1 MEIYKYLF
9 WALFL
14 LSFVTYFV
22 QHLICAYYYKTQN
35 LKRRYNAKW
44 ALVTGASSGARQLS
58 PCSSDVLFEE
68 FHDAFLSQVMCGTV
82 CHHLFYAHCRDWQ
95 VHCLQIG
102 TPGLE
107 RSAGSPG
114 NSARCV
120 LAHSCKSRTVVQMC
134 EGVRSVKVQ
143 IQNRQKRGS
152 SAACNL
158 CIACLLA
165 SGRGKSQLGTAVPA
179 NLGGDDYLDSIKAAT
194 DDIPVQVRNLLV
206 ELVGAASYH
215 IVFCNAGYL
224 LTGFFFASLLKTWV
238 MRVCCTSGQRFGTGA
253 FQHAHYRPEFS
264 LRFGQPLF
272 PASMLRFPLHSPA
285 LLHSSLNFLTISHL
299 HSSQGCLPSLQVP
312 RGVDGQHELQCHQCC
327 ADHAPLC
334 EQNGKGWPGMLHRGM
349 SETTLTSG
357 MPSYPCMRIGS
368 AWTASN
374 DTSTNWPD
382 LSSPLLTLL
391 QGGCQAKRMLRLH
404 FISSSFSTQPL
415 QCAVCS
421 HEVIPGVFWGWSC
434 SR

>member
-264 LRFGQPLF
+264 LR
-272 PASMLRFPLHSPA
+272 
-285 LLHSSLNFLTISHL
+285 SLGELMANMNCNATSAVQITHHFVSKMVRAGL
-299 HSSQGCLPSLQVP
+299 GCCT
-312 RGVDGQHELQCHQCC
+312 E
-327 ADHAPLC
+327 
-334 EQNGKGWPGMLHRGM
+334 
-349 SETTLTSG
+349 
-357 MPSYPCMRIGS
+357 
-368 AWTASN
+368 
-374 DTSTNWPD
+374 
-382 LSSPLLTLL
+382 
-391 QGGCQAKRMLRLH
+391 GCQKQHSRQECPHIPACVLEVRGQLQTIVAAKLKGCFVYTSSAAASAPSPFSVLYAATKS
-404 FISSSFSTQPL
+404 FLASFGAGLAAEQSCISR
-415 QCAVCS
+415 CANRRAQ
-421 HEVIPGVFWGWSC
+421 HGMA
-434 SR
+434 R